1 MDNKSVLPLPRL
13 TFYPECNSADSRLT
27 ITPSQTAEVCCHHL
41 VHHDSIKSPFASNSL
56 SALRTLFHLP
66 ESVLFSPRDAFIRP
80 HHLHPYL
87 PVLSR
92 RACPETCIYS
102 VVGNLTPRI
111 HLLNLSTNA
120 PRYEVTL
127 TPRMRIRHFIRCQCR
142 VYT

>member
-1 MDNKSVLPLPRL
+1 MIPQ
-13 TFYPECNSADSRLT
+13 
-27 ITPSQTAEVCCHHL
+27 I
-41 VHHDSIKSPFASNSL
+41 PFASNSL
-56 SALRTLFHLP
+56 SALQTLFHLP
-66 ESVLFSPRDAFIRP
+66 ESVLFSQRDAFIRS

-87 PVLSR
+87 PVFSR
-92 RACPETCIYS
+92 RAYPETSTYS

-127 TPRMRIRHFIRCQCR
+127 TPRMRIRRFIRCQCR